1 MNLDDTDNRI
11 LALLMDNA
19 RLPVATIAR
28 QLGIARTTVI
38 ARIGQLEK
46 CGVIGG
52 YGLRLR
58 IGQYEPALR
67 AYIGVVIDP
76 RDAAKFVAQLQKMAQ
91 VETLS
96 AVSGNVDYMIELGCS
111 STAELDRLL
120 DQIGTS
126 EGVRSTTTSII
137 LSRRIDRTGLPAQ

>member
-1 MNLDDTDNRI
+1 MTLDDTDNRI

-28 QLGIARTTVI
+28 QLGVARTTVI
-38 ARIGQLEK
+38 ARIALLEK
-46 CGVIGG
+46 RGVIGG
-52 YGLRLR
+52 YGVRLR
-58 IGQYEPALR
+58 SGQYQPALR

-76 RDAAKFVAQLQKMAQ
+76 RDAAAFVARLQKMAQ

-96 AVSGNVDYMIELGCS
+96 AVSGSVDYMVELGCG

-126 EGVRSTTTSII
+126 QGVRSTATSII
-137 LSRRIDRTGLPAQ
+137 LTRRIDRTALPV

>member
-1 MNLDDTDNRI
+1 MSLDDTDNRI

-28 QLGIARTTVI
+28 KLGIASTTDI
-38 ARIGQLEK
+38 SRITQLEK
-46 CGVIGG
+46 RGVIGG
-52 YGLRLR
+52 YGVRLR
-58 IGQYEPALR
+58 SGQYQPALR

-76 RDAAKFVAQLQKMAQ
+76 REAAKFVARLQKMAQ

-96 AVSGNVDYMIELGCS
+96 AVSGAVDYMIELGCS
-111 STAELDRLL
+111 STAELDLLL

-126 EGVRSTTTSII
+126 EGVRSTSTSII
-137 LSRRIDRTGLPAQ
+137 LSRRIDRTALLA

>member
-1 MNLDDTDNRI
+1 MSLDDTDNRI

-38 ARIGQLEK
+38 ARIALLEK
-46 CGVIGG
+46 RGIIGG
-52 YGLRLR
+52 YGVRLR
-58 IGQYEPALR
+58 SGQYQAALR
-67 AYIGVVIDP
+67 AYVGVVIDP
-76 RDAAKFVAQLQKMAQ
+76 RDAAGFVGRMQKMAQ

-126 EGVRSTTTSII
+126 EGVRSTSTSII
-137 LSRRIDRTGLPAQ
+137 LTRRIDRTALPA